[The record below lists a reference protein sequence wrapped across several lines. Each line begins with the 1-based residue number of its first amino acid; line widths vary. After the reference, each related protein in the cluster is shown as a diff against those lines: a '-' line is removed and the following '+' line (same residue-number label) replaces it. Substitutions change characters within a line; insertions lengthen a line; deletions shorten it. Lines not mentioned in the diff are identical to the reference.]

1 MLVDTPICN
10 FGLKAPDFELI
21 SHGGKSHSR
30 DGLAG
35 SNGLLNKV
43 EVNYFKETLNDDA
56 ATRIVRVF
64 LVFTPFGSMR
74 GFVHRLQRNNKV
86 DV

>member
-21 SHGGKSHSR
+21 SHGGKSYSR

-43 EVNYFKETLNDDA
+43 EVNNFKETLNDDA

-64 LVFTPFGSMR
+64 LVSPHSG
-74 GFVHRLQRNNKV
+74 Q
-86 DV
+86 